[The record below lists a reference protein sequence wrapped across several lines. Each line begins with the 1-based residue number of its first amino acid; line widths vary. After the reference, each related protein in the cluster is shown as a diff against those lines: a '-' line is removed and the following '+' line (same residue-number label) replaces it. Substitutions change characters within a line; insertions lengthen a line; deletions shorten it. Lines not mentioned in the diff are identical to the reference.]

1 MRLLLSAGEASGEHY
16 GAQLIEALRRRRPD
30 VECFGMGGERMR
42 QAGCEL
48 VVDARHV
55 AVVGLTE
62 VVRHMPRIYG
72 EYRKLLRAVDQHRPD
87 AAVLIDFP
95 DFNFRLA
102 RQLRRRGIPVIYFIS
117 PQLWAW
123 RKGRIRL
130 VQKYVDKM
138 LVIFPFEE
146 KFYREHGVEVEYV
159 GHPLADAP
167 QARPSRQE
175 YARRHDLDPGKAWI
189 TLMPGSRKGEV
200 QRHLRTLLQAAAR
213 LGSAYDF
220 LVPVA
225 ATLEAHWLE
234 ALVRIGLRR
243 VESHDA
249 KVTLVDD
256 AWAALAHSRAAVV
269 ASGTATVQAALAGT
283 PFVMVYRVAA
293 STWAVGRRLVDV
305 PHYAMVNLIAGERIV
320 PELVQND
327 FSADNVLKELTGI
340 LAEGPTRA
348 NMLAGLARVQAAL
361 RGGDA
366 AQGKASVERA
376 ADAVLATLG

>member
-1 MRLLLSAGEASGEHY
+1 MKLLLSAGEASGEHY
-16 GAQLIEALRRRRPD
+16 GAQLIEALRHRRPRL
-30 VECFGMGGERMR
+30 ECFGMGGERMR
-42 QAGCEL
+42 QAGCDL
-48 VVDARHV
+48 VVDASRV

-72 EYRKLLRAVDQHRPD
+72 EYRKLLRAVEERRPD

-102 RQLRRRGIPVIYFIS
+102 RRLHERGIPVIYFIS

-146 KFYREHGVEVEYV
+146 KFYRERGVEVEYV

-167 QARPSRQE
+167 RARPSRQE
-175 YARRHDLDPGKAWI
+175 YARRHDLDPGKTWL

-200 QRHLRTLLQAAAR
+200 QRHLRTLLEVAAR
-213 LGSAYDF
+213 LGSAYEF
-220 LVPVA
+220 LIPVA

-256 AWAALAHSRAAVV
+256 AWPALGHSRAAVV

-293 STWAVGRRLVDV
+293 STWAVGRRLVSV

-327 FSADNVLKELTGI
+327 FSAAKVLQELTAI
-340 LAEGPTRA
+340 LAEGPARA
-348 NMLAGLARVQAAL
+348 RMLAGLARVQAAL
-361 RGGDA
+361 KGGDA
-366 AQGKASVERA
+366 AQGKAAVERA
-376 ADAVLATLG
+376 ADALLAALH